1 MATTTLSPVIILGA
15 GPVGLGAAMELARC
29 KVPSILIERND
40 RTSWHPKT
48 RNFNTRTME
57 IARGW
62 GRQIYDELRELDLP
76 PEWKSPIR
84 FSSTLVG
91 EETGHLVSNGFKG
104 AGPLLSPVNSVL
116 SSQDMIEPVMLREVR
131 RSGMVD
137 VRFQHEMVEF
147 VRGHEEGATDVALKV
162 RNKVTGE
169 VETITGS
176 ALIAADGAASSM
188 REFLQMPME
197 GTHKIAHYMNCYF
210 KADIEQYAR
219 KRPGILLF
227 VANDVA
233 RGVFQ
238 PLDSRGRWLTQ
249 IKVPEER
256 WSTELFTH
264 EDCKNWIRKGVGVEE
279 LDIEIC
285 SLGKWQMNA
294 VVCRDLQQGRVLLMG
309 DAAHMF
315 PPTGGL
321 GVNTGMQGMH
331 NAVWKLALHIKG
343 KAGRGLLATYTTER
357 KPVAKWVAEQS
368 YHNSRQV
375 NLISTIS
382 LGTAAPELTTA
393 DALQATS
400 RYGNQLGLE
409 LGSVYTSSAIVPD
422 QTEAPVVNDPY
433 TDYVPTAR
441 PGHRAPHVWLQRGDD
456 RLSTLDLFGH
466 EFTVLTGA
474 DGQAW
479 EPVVAQLREQFGLDV
494 QLHAIS
500 EDGALRDTEK
510 TFHNR
515 YGIGKDGAVLVRP
528 DGWVALRLPAWS
540 ANAAQVL
547 TDAIQRI
554 LALPATQAA
563 AAAPA
568 TAVAA

>member
-1 MATTTLSPVIILGA
+1 MTTHPIQPVIILGA

-29 KVPSILIERND
+29 QVPSILIERND

-76 PEWKSPIR
+76 PQWKSPIR
-84 FSSTLVG
+84 FASTLVG

-137 VRFQHEMVEF
+137 VRFGHEMLEF
-147 VRGHEEGATDVALKV
+147 VRGHEDGATGVELKV
-162 RNKVTGE
+162 RNKATGE
-169 VETITGS
+169 IQTLSGS
-176 ALIAADGAASSM
+176 ALIAADGAGSSM
-188 REFLQMPME
+188 RDFLQMPME
-197 GTHKIAHYMNCYF
+197 GAFKIAHYMNCYF
-210 KADIEQYAR
+210 KADIEQYAA

-238 PLDSRGRWLTQ
+238 PLDSRGRWLCQ
-249 IKVPEER
+249 IKVSEEQ
-256 WSTELFTH
+256 WTSDSFTQ
-264 EDCKNWIRKGVGVEE
+264 EDCKHWIRKGVGVEE

-294 VVCRDLQQGRVLLMG
+294 VVCRELQQGRVLLMG

-343 KAGRGLLATYTTER
+343 KAGRGLLDTYTTER

-368 YHNSRQV
+368 HHNSGQV
-375 NLISTIS
+375 NQIATIS
-382 LGTAAPELTTA
+382 LGTASPDLATA
-393 DALQATS
+393 EVLRATR

-409 LGSVYTSSAIVPD
+409 LGSIYASPAIVPD
-422 QTEAPVVNDPY
+422 HTEPQAVNDPY
-433 TDYVPTAR
+433 TDYVPAGR
-441 PGHRAPHVWLQRGDD
+441 PGHRAPHVWLQRDGDQ
-456 RLSTLDLFGH
+456 LSTLDLFGH
-466 EFTVLTGA
+466 EFTVLTG
-474 DGQAW
+474 DQGPQW
-479 EPVVAQLREQFGLDV
+479 ESAVQPLRDRFHLDV
-494 QLHAIS
+494 RLHAIS
-500 EDGALRDTEK
+500 EERGLVDTEK
-510 TFHNR
+510 TFHSR

-528 DGWVALRLPAWS
+528 DGWVALRIPAWTPGAAS
-540 ANAAQVL
+540 ALMEAMQ
-547 TDAIQRI
+547 QI
-554 LALPATQAA
+554 LALPSSAHAA
-563 AAAPA
+563 RTPA
-568 TAVAA
+568 DRLVA

>member
-1 MATTTLSPVIILGA
+1 MTANTIQPVIILGA

-84 FSSTLVG
+84 FASTLVG
-91 EETGHLVSNGFKG
+91 EETAHLVSNGFKG

-137 VRFQHEMVEF
+137 VRFNHEMVEF
-147 VRGHEEGATDVALKV
+147 VRGHEDDATEVELKV
-162 RNKVTGE
+162 RNKETGE
-169 VETITGS
+169 IQTLTGS
-176 ALIAADGAASSM
+176 ALVAADGAGSSM

-197 GTHKIAHYMNCYF
+197 GTYKIAHYMNCYF

-227 VANDVA
+227 VANEVA

-238 PLDSRGRWLTQ
+238 PLDSRGRWLCQ
-249 IKVPEER
+249 IKVPEEQ
-256 WSTELFTH
+256 WSTDLFTK

-331 NAVWKLALHIKG
+331 NAVWKLALHLKG
-343 KAGRGLLATYTTER
+343 KAGRGLLDTYTTER

-375 NLISTIS
+375 NQIATIS
-382 LGTAAPELTTA
+382 LGTASPELATEEV
-393 DALQATS
+393 LQATR

-409 LGSVYTSSAIVPD
+409 LGSIYTSSAIVAD
-422 QTEAPVVNDPY
+422 NTEPPAVNDPY
-433 TDYVPTAR
+433 TDYVPAGR
-441 PGHRAPHVWLQRGDD
+441 PGHRAPHVWLQRDGDQF
-456 RLSTLDLFGH
+456 STLDLFGH

-474 DGQAW
+474 EGLQW
-479 EPVVAQLREQFGLDV
+479 ERAVQQLREQFKLDV
-494 QLHAIS
+494 QFHAIS
-500 EDGALRDTEK
+500 EERGLVDTEK
-510 TFHNR
+510 TFYTR

-528 DGWVALRLPAWS
+528 DGWVALRIPAWTEGS
-540 ANAAQVL
+540 AAALV
-547 TDAIQRI
+547 DAMQRI
-554 LALPATQAA
+554 LALPPSAA
-563 AAAPA
+563 LSSSSPQLR
-568 TAVAA
+568 